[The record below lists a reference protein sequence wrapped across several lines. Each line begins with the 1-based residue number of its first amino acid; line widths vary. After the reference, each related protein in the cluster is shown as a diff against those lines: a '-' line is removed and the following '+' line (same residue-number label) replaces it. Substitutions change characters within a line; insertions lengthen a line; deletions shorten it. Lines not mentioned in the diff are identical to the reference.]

1 MAIKKRKKGRQKS
14 KAAQATAQLK
24 ANRED
29 EEVAARGISSDYK
42 GGVMTRMRGGFQS
55 AVGQSEDKG
64 KECSEYHSDR
74 CCGRRCFL
82 LHGSISLTRMTHSS
96 RWIDVRPKI
105 SPQ

>member
-29 EEVAARGISSDYK
+29 EGRCARISSDYK

-64 KECSEYHSDR
+64 K
-74 CCGRRCFL
+74 
-82 LHGSISLTRMTHSS
+82 GSVLNTIL
-96 RWIDVRPKI
+96 WIAVVAAAVFFFMGQFR
-105 SPQ
+105 